1 MKSKTD
7 KQLEALL
14 NDTTVEVDLISRVDK
29 YLHACCEACGCEGLP
44 EPITRIDHLLYEL
57 VEKISHGSG
66 GAGFVD
72 TKKLT
77 NLDLFCKEGIN
88 LEFGLDENLDT
99 QNVTSMMDLYHTCT
113 TITAVPL
120 LNTSKCKIMQAM
132 FYNCYSLLEIPA
144 IDTSEA
150 TNMMYWA
157 GNDRALKTV
166 HLIDATNNN
175 TFDYAFDN
183 CNELETI
190 SFVENSIKC
199 PLDLHWSVKL
209 SKASL
214 LSILKGLNL
223 SVTGKTL
230 KLPSVT
236 ETIITGDTELN
247 VAYNSAL
254 TAGWNIQF
262 I

>member
-1 MKSKTD
+1 MSNTELMLK
-7 KQLEALL
+7 ALL
-14 NDTTVEVDLISRVDK
+14 NGETVDIEQRTRVEC
-29 YLHACCEACGCEGLP
+29 YLHNCIEKCGCEGLP
-44 EPITRIDHLLYEL
+44 DPISRLDALLYALADEL
-57 VEKISHGSG
+57 AHGSG

-77 NLDLFCKEGIN
+77 NLDLFCKEGRN

-209 SKASL
+209 SNASL

-236 ETIITGDTELN
+236 ETTITGDTELN